1 VNGVANRGGGGGGGG
16 SYGADTALNGGNG
29 GNGGSGVVI
38 IRYPDTFR
46 GAAATTGS
54 PQIIQSGGYW
64 TYIFTGSGSITI

>member
-1 VNGVANRGGGGGGGG
+1 MTNRGGGGGGGG
-16 SYGADTALNGGNG
+16 SYGSAPGFAAGGAG

-46 GAAATTGS
+46 GAASVTGS